1 MENIDIVRIK
11 MIKDKETEK
20 KYKVKIN
27 HPWDCYKVLRD
38 LLEDED
44 REYFLALTLNTKN
57 EINNI
62 ITVSIGTLNSA
73 IVHPREVFKSAI
85 LSNANKIIIAHN
97 HPSGHIEPSQED
109 KNITDRLVK
118 SGEILGIGVLDHI
131 IIGEGCYF
139 SFKENNIL

>member
-11 MIKDKETEK
+11 MIKDRETEK
-20 KYKVKIN
+20 KYKVKVTN
-27 HPWDCYKVLRD
+27 PWDCYTVLSD

-44 REYFLALTLNTKN
+44 REHFLVVTLNTKN

-62 ITVSIGTLNSA
+62 ITVSIGTLNRA
-73 IVHPREVFKSAI
+73 IIHPREVFKSAI

-109 KNITDRLVK
+109 KNITNILVE
-118 SGEILGIGVLDHI
+118 SGEILKIEVLDHI
-131 IIGEGCYF
+131 IIGEGCYY
-139 SFKENNIL
+139 SFKENYIM

>member
-11 MIKDKETEK
+11 MIKDRETEK
-20 KYKVKIN
+20 KYKVKVTN
-27 HPWDCYKVLRD
+27 PWDCYKVLRD

-44 REYFLALTLNTKN
+44 REHFLVVTLNTKN

-109 KNITDRLVK
+109 KNITNILVE
-118 SGEILGIGVLDHI
+118 SGEILKIEVLDHI
-131 IIGEGCYF
+131 IIGEGCYY
-139 SFKENNIL
+139 SFKENYIM